1 MWRFG
6 TAARLLRWNTA
17 SGSDRIVIARQQH
30 HRDFGGGDHRRGA
43 VDQLVRQAMTVEG
56 VAGEQHDVGA
66 DAARRV
72 EHASKPRGP
81 VAAMDF
87 RGVDVIHMD
96 VGAVYDDYFFCS
108 RHHHFISF
116 FVACSLS
123 LRNLR

>member
-1 MWRFG
+1 MERFG
-6 TAARLLRWNTA
+6 TSAEALAVKHRVRQH
-17 SGSDRIVIARQQH
+17 RIVIARQQH
-30 HRDFGGGDHRRGA
+30 HRDFGGGDHRRRA
-43 VDQLVRQAMTVEG
+43 VDQLVGQTMTVEG

-66 DAARRV
+66 DAARGV
-72 EHASKPRGP
+72 EHASEPRGP

-87 RGVDVIHMD
+87 RGVDVVHMD
-96 VGAVYDDYFFCS
+96 VGRVYDDNLFA